1 MFVST
6 FTFAPGAF
14 DAEFH
19 RMDAAIAEAARAIP
33 GYLGEESWENPA
45 TGLVANSYYW
55 DSMAA
60 LEQLM
65 QHPTHRA
72 AKQQQARWLAGY
84 HVVVAQVL
92 ASHGDGRIAHPL
104 APPTAA

>member
-1 MFVST
+1 
-6 FTFAPGAF
+6 
-14 DAEFH
+14 
-19 RMDAAIAEAARAIP
+19 MDAAIAEAARAIP

-104 APPTAA
+104 ASPMA

>member
-6 FTFAPGAF
+6 FTFAKGSFDEAF
-14 DAEFH
+14 HTLDN
-19 RMDAAIAEAARAIP
+19 AIAEAARAIT
-33 GYLGEESWENPA
+33 GYLGEESWENPT

-65 QHPTHRA
+65 QHPAHRA
-72 AKQQQARWLAGY
+72 AKAQQARWLAGY
-84 HVVVAQVL
+84 HVVIAQVV

-104 APPTAA
+104 APRAD